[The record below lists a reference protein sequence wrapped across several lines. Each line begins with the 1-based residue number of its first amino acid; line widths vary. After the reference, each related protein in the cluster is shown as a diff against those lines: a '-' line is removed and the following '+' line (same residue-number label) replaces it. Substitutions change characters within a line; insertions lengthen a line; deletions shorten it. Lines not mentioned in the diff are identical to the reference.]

1 MMMEGGDG
9 KRERGEWL
17 QAVPHLEDVRHL
29 APQDL
34 ILGEGPGDTRFGQP
48 LYSGVVV
55 VLALDAEREGE
66 IGAQGPL
73 VLHEHVVP
81 MEMLIFGDEG
91 ERGDVLIVE
100 IVIGIAITAAPQQ
113 PVRARGPQSALE
125 FQIKDIERLVEDPR
139 LITLGVIDIRL
150 YSPRGAI
157 VAFLAPAPQ
166 QIGTGE
172 IARTA
177 DGLID
182 ICFICIALHG
192 EARVV
197 PIGAETRLR
206 ALRCIRERA
215 AVRPLAVGAIEGLT
229 VDAEITIVAETP
241 AIAGDGLA
249 LLTAAA
255 ECDEC
260 ALSGRGATRDDIDD
274 AVHRIS
280 SP

>member
-1 MMMEGGDG
+1 MMEGGDG

-17 QAVPHLEDVRHL
+17 QAVTHLEDVRHL
-29 APQDL
+29 RLEVRATGQGVGRYTGGKEFPVDPRRRPHRPRHLAPQQL
-34 ILGEGPGDTRFGQP
+34 ILVEGPGDTRFGQP
-48 LYSGVVV
+48 LYSGVVGG
-55 VLALDAEREGE
+55 LALDAEREGE
-66 IGAQGPL
+66 SGAQGPL
-73 VLHEHVVP
+73 VLHEQVVP

-172 IARTA
+172 
-177 DGLID
+177 D
-182 ICFICIALHG
+182 I
-192 EARVV
+192 R
-197 PIGAETRLR
+197 R
-206 ALRCIRERA
+206 
-215 AVRPLAVGAIEGLT
+215 
-229 VDAEITIVAETP
+229 
-241 AIAGDGLA
+241 
-249 LLTAAA
+249 
-255 ECDEC
+255 
-260 ALSGRGATRDDIDD
+260 SGMTSLPE
-274 AVHRIS
+274 V
-280 SP
+280 